1 MSIYSIAILILVFAT
16 IIALA
21 FTNSN
26 VKQAS
31 NDVKQTTQ
39 QFMMISERDQLKEE
53 LKELKKVIKIK
64 QQELENLV
72 NATEQA
78 KRRTVTNLTV
88 EQEDAIDLYEKMG
101 IRLPIDIIEELSYS
115 NNVTY
120 HSAVAFIE
128 MQRKVWKA
136 QFQVTMTKGM
146 IG

>member
-1 MSIYSIAILILVFAT
+1 MSGLFTGLIVFLMGGIGLMVYAISKET
-16 IIALA
+16 
-21 FTNSN
+21 S
-26 VKQAS
+26 KS
-31 NDVKQTTQ
+31 VKQTTSEV
-39 QFMMISERDQLKEE
+39 MTIIERDNAKEE
-53 LKELKKVIKIK
+53 LKELKKLIKVK
-64 QQELENLV
+64 QQELENLIH
-72 NATEQA
+72 ATEQA

-88 EQEDAIDLYEKMG
+88 EQEEAIDLYEGMG

>member
-1 MSIYSIAILILVFAT
+1 MSIIIIGLIIIVFGGLLAVSISNTNKTSKSVQQTSTQVMEMIELNNLKDEKKEIINLIK
-16 IIALA
+16 
-21 FTNSN
+21 
-26 VKQAS
+26 VKQ
-31 NDVKQTTQ
+31 K
-39 QFMMISERDQLKEE
+39 
-53 LKELKKVIKIK
+53 
-64 QQELENLV
+64 ELENLIY
-72 NATEQA
+72 ATEQA

-88 EQEDAIDLYEKMG
+88 EQEEAIDLYERNG